1 MAPAELVRAAQYV
14 RMSTDHQRYSIT
26 YQSNI
31 NAQYATR
38 CGYALVRSYE
48 DPGVSGLRLERRP
61 GLQRLLA
68 DILAGGADFQ
78 VVVVYDVSR
87 WGRFQDPDE
96 SAHYEFICREAGV
109 RVEYSAEPFA
119 NDGSLASVIV
129 KTVKRAMAAE
139 YVRELSFKVR
149 TAKRGLGEKGYWM
162 GGIAPY
168 GYRRCIIAPDGS
180 AVKVLEP
187 GERKALQGHR
197 VILVEGPELET
208 TTVRRIF
215 SLFLTHGLSYLAIA
229 DRLNGEG
236 TPTGYGRPWSPTRVR
251 KILGDEVYL
260 GMLVMGRHGC
270 FLKHQVV
277 HPRETWLRV
286 PGACP
291 QLVSRGVFEAAQSN
305 LRRHKSSA
313 SDEQLLDELRA
324 AWRRHGRLSENIL
337 QKDPEA
343 RSGRIYERRFGS
355 LTLAFERIG
364 YQRTPAQQR
373 MLEKLQ
379 RDQPHLRR
387 TYRHAYTPEHLLGRL
402 GALLAERGR
411 LTSAIVDG
419 TPGMPHSG
427 TFRAYFGSLA
437 RAYELVGY
445 RASKH
450 QVERCKTR
458 A

>member
-1 MAPAELVRAAQYV
+1 MAPRELVPAAQYV

-26 YQSNI
+26 YQSRT
-31 NAQYATR
+31 NALYAAR
-38 CGYALVRSYE
+38 CGYALLRTYE

-61 GLQRLLA
+61 ALQRLLA
-68 DILAGGADFQ
+68 DIVGGDADFQ

-119 NDGSLASVIV
+119 NDGSLASAIV

-139 YVRELSFKVR
+139 YVRELSTKVR
-149 TAKRGLGEKGYWM
+149 TAKRGLGLMGYWM

-168 GYRRCIIAPDGS
+168 GYRRCLIAPDGS
-180 AVKVLEP
+180 VVKVLEP

-197 VILVEGPELET
+197 VVLVEGPVAET
-208 TTVRRIF
+208 ATVRRIF
-215 SLFLTHGLSYLAIA
+215 SLFVTHGLSYLAIA
-229 DRLNGEG
+229 DQLNGEG
-236 TPTGYGRPWSPTRVR
+236 TPTGYGRPWSATRIR

-260 GMLVMGRHGC
+260 GRLVMGHYGC
-270 FLKHQVV
+270 YLTHQVV
-277 HPRETWLRV
+277 HPRETWTRV
-286 PGACP
+286 AGACP
-291 QLVSRGVFEAAQSN
+291 QLVSAGVFEAAQAN
-305 LRRHKSSA
+305 LRRHRPAA
-313 SDEQLLDELRA
+313 SDAQLLDELRA

-337 QKDPEA
+337 QRDPQA

-355 LTLAFERIG
+355 LTEAFARIG

-379 RDQPHLRR
+379 RDRPHLGRTHRR
-387 TYRHAYTPEHLLGRL
+387 AYTPEQLLGKLR
-402 GALLAERGR
+402 ALLAERGR
-411 LTSAIVDG
+411 LTTAMVDG

-427 TFRAYFGSLA
+427 TFRAYFGSLG

-450 QVERCKTR
+450 QLERCKPCD
-458 A
+458 